1 MTKAKIDDAASEPFL
16 ARWSRVK
23 EEEARTKASAEIP
36 KSSIGAPLEAKDG
49 HEPHPATS
57 LPEPSPPL
65 PSVDSLTPQSDF
77 APFMA
82 RDVDPGLRNL
92 AMKKLFTDPHYNI
105 MDRLDIYIDDYST
118 HPPLSI
124 DVIRQMSIS
133 KTLGLFDDEEK
144 AEAGVGVEPITGA
157 PGSAALGEVNAA
169 AIPAADAP
177 GEITPKTGTPHAD
190 AAIESNQ

>member
-1 MTKAKIDDAASEPFL
+1 MTNEKVEAGVREPFL

-23 EEEARTKASAEIP
+23 EEQTRTGPADTA
-36 KSSIGAPLEAKDG
+36 KSSIGEPLEGKDG
-49 HEPHPATS
+49 QEPHPARTS
-57 LPEPSPPL
+57 PEAAPPL
-65 PSVDSLTPQSDF
+65 PSVESLTAQSDF

-144 AEAGVGVEPITGA
+144 AEADAAATVEPA
-157 PGSAALGEVNAA
+157 GEPPPLQQVEAA
-169 AIPAADAP
+169 APSVVVSPI
-177 GEITPKTGTPHAD
+177 EID
-190 AAIESNQ
+190 AATATPTPATAIKANQ